1 MEYKI
6 RKLDKTEYNVLEDFL
21 YEAIF
26 IPEGVEAP
34 PREIINQ
41 PELQVYIAGFGTQ
54 EGDTAVCAEADGKLV
69 GAAWARIMNDYG
81 HIDDGTPS
89 IAISL
94 YKEYRGKGMGTDLL
108 KALLSELKSKGY
120 RQVSLAVQKEN
131 YAVRMYKKAGSS
143 LLTRTNRSTS
153 CYVRYERTKNALQ
166 TIDKR
171 RVSCYIIRNTLAD
184 TKPKVIS
191 EQTAAYIILLC
202 SRAFGSRSTSAGQL
216 ILLFRSFFMEL
227 SL

>member
-94 YKEYRGKGMGTDLL
+94 YKE
-108 KALLSELKSKGY
+108 
-120 RQVSLAVQKEN
+120 
-131 YAVRMYKKAGSS
+131 
-143 LLTRTNRSTS
+143 
-153 CYVRYERTKNALQ
+153 
-166 TIDKR
+166 
-171 RVSCYIIRNTLAD
+171 
-184 TKPKVIS
+184 
-191 EQTAAYIILLC
+191 
-202 SRAFGSRSTSAGQL
+202 
-216 ILLFRSFFMEL
+216 
-227 SL
+227 